1 MKQIKAI
8 ILEPQK
14 TARVEMVDG
23 SLEGLQAL
31 VGGYIEAIYP
41 FDYKEYPLDQ
51 VAIICND
58 SGKIERLPL
67 NRALYDED
75 GNLYD
80 VIAGTAVIV
89 GIDTDD
95 FVSLNEEQEKYYFS
109 RFEIPE
115 AFFCYGPRLLS
126 FPLLPI
132 IEP

>member
-1 MKQIKAI
+1 MTQIKSI
-8 ILEPQK
+8 ILEPEK
-14 TARVEMVDG
+14 DARIEMIDS
-23 SLEGLQAL
+23 SLEGLQKL
-31 VGGYIEAIYP
+31 VGGYIEIIYP
-41 FDYKEYPLDQ
+41 FEFEKFPLNQ
-51 VAIICND
+51 VAIICNEN
-58 SGKIERLPL
+58 GKIERLPL

-89 GIDTDD
+89 GVDTDD

-109 RFEIPE
+109 KFEVPE
-115 AFFCYGPRLLS
+115 GFFWYGPRLLS

>member
-1 MKQIKAI
+1 MTQIKSI
-8 ILEPQK
+8 ILEPEK
-14 TARVEMVDG
+14 DARIEMIDS
-23 SLEGLQAL
+23 SLEGLQKL
-31 VGGYIEAIYP
+31 VGGYIEIIYP
-41 FDYKEYPLDQ
+41 FEFEKFPLNQ
-51 VAIICND
+51 VAIICNEN
-58 SGKIERLPL
+58 GKIERLPL

-109 RFEIPE
+109 KFEVPE
-115 AFFCYGPRLLS
+115 GFFWYGPRLLA